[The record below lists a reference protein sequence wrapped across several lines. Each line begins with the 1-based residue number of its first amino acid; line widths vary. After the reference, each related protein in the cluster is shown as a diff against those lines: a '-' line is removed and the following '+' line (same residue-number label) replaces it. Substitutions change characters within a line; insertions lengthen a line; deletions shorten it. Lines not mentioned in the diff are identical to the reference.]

1 MTNIDVDVHKA
12 DTLAP
17 YIGQDFLTWL
27 WFTTEQTQGTI
38 QTASGEVYALVM
50 EQRVSVQGG
59 EGESRDTAVSSGP
72 RSELREARLGL
83 QSGKKVHQARV
94 RIEKDENVWQLQI
107 KAEDFALGS
116 VKTPKVDMKL
126 EEGEDPDAR
135 FLEKVYLLE
144 VAQEVVDDLFQ
155 LFLSKRFGP
164 EWEREMAAIRGWI
177 RT

>member
-1 MTNIDVDVHKA
+1 MNTTDVDVHKA
-12 DTLAP
+12 ETLAP

-38 QTASGEVYALVM
+38 QTGKGEVYALFM

-59 EGESRDTAVSSGP
+59 EGETRDTAVSSGP

-83 QSGKKVHQARV
+83 QSGKKVHQARI
-94 RIEKDENVWQLQI
+94 RIEKDDNLWQLQI

-135 FLEKVYLLE
+135 FLEKMYLLE
-144 VAQEVVDDLFQ
+144 VAQDVVDDLFA
-155 LFLSKRFGP
+155 LFLKKRFGP
-164 EWEREMAAIRGWI
+164 EWESEMAAIREWI
-177 RT
+177 KT